1 MQEVF
6 YNLLLLSQYPVKMKI
21 SGGTAHLWPLP
32 IPDIGG
38 FLMYTP
44 VRLPKLLMPNDT
56 IDLSKWSVIACDQY
70 TSQPDYWQKADEIV
84 RDAPSTLR
92 LTLPEIFLEQPD
104 IAERTK
110 AIQQTMLQYQQDGTL
125 TEYAD
130 GIMLVERTTQ
140 SGIRHGILLA
150 FDLEAYNY
158 AENSQSYIRP
168 TEKTV
173 VKRIPPRLSIRQDAS
188 LELPHIMLLIDD
200 PSRSIIEPLF
210 TLKSQLKQ
218 VYNTDLMLDGGH
230 SSGWFLPQGN
240 ETTALIERLN
250 TLSDPEVFRKKY
262 RLTKEYPVL
271 SYAVG
276 DGNHSM
282 ATAKANWE
290 RIKTTLTPEDQENH
304 PARFVL
310 AELVNIHDESI
321 QIEGIHRV
329 LFHIHPREV
338 FQAADEFF
346 RLHGGMAYCGS
357 PDNAPSNNVQTFPC
371 SFDGETVTLCIVDS
385 PWALPVATLQNFL
398 DDFLEKNPK
407 SSIDYIHG
415 ADVVASLS
423 QNPRNMG
430 FLLPDL
436 KKEDLFRGIILDGVL
451 PRKTFSMGEA
461 QEKRYYMEA
470 RRIIP

>member
-1 MQEVF
+1 
-6 YNLLLLSQYPVKMKI
+6 
-21 SGGTAHLWPLP
+21 
-32 IPDIGG
+32 
-38 FLMYTP
+38 MYTP

-173 VKRIPPRLSIRQDAS
+173 VERIPPRLSIRQDAS

-262 RLTKEYPVL
+262 GLTKEYPVL
-271 SYAVG
+271 PYAVG

-357 PDNAPSNNVQTFPC
+357 PDNAPSNNVQTFSC